1 MTATVEAPAARS
13 SGRRRMQVLVL
24 LGLVLALLT
33 AVLVRHERR
42 DHEWRHGGDKV
53 TVEAGIRVTDAAGF
67 GEALAA
73 AGGTRSAAIVDA
85 QQGFVIKVRW
95 NGGPASG
102 GSYQFVLLDHRVSP
116 ARPIRAATGAA
127 PGRGI
132 TLGWDGRYEALSQ
145 HYAWLA
151 GTEERRLSD
160 GSYADTAEAVGVPAR
175 KRGRA
180 MVAFYNV
187 KNANAVTDPARD
199 LELAMFFVDSDGEVR
214 WARAIPLG
222 ALATVAP

>member
-1 MTATVEAPAARS
+1 MTTLLDAPPRP
-13 SGRRRMQVLVL
+13 GTRRKRRWLLVGVL
-24 LGLVLALLT
+24 LLALVAAAL
-33 AVLVRHERR
+33 LFKHQRR
-42 DHEWRHGGDKV
+42 EHEWSHGGDA
-53 TVEAGIRVTDAAGF
+53 VEVQAQILATSGAGF
-67 GEALAA
+67 GDALEE
-73 AGGTRSAAIVDA
+73 AGGDRDGAIVDA

-95 NGGPASG
+95 NGSPASG

-127 PGRGI
+127 PGRGV

-145 HYAWLA
+145 HYSWLA
-151 GTEERRLSD
+151 GTAERRLSD
-160 GSYADTAEAVGVPAR
+160 GSYADTAESVGVPAR
-175 KRGRA
+175 KRGTA

-199 LELAMFFVDSDGEVR
+199 LKLAMFFVDSDGAVR